1 MSLKL
6 IGITIRDQEI
16 DMAGNGNAKVPQL
29 NRDVTGLAQTI
40 QQLALLVG
48 MRFVVDD
55 QKVKAFNASAD
66 PAEPVHSIKASRNP
80 AAN

>member
-1 MSLKL
+1 M
-6 IGITIRDQEI
+6 TIRDREI

-40 QQLALLVG
+40 HYWLECVSWSMTKRSKPSMRALT
-48 MRFVVDD
+48 
-55 QKVKAFNASAD
+55 

>member
-1 MSLKL
+1 
-6 IGITIRDQEI
+6 
-16 DMAGNGNAKVPQL
+16 MAGNGNAKVPQL

-55 QKVKAFNASAD
+55 QKVKAFNASATQ
-66 PAEPVHSIKASRNP
+66 PSRF
-80 AAN
+80 AR

>member
-1 MSLKL
+1 
-6 IGITIRDQEI
+6 
-16 DMAGNGNAKVPQL
+16 MAGNGNAKVPQL

-55 QKVKAFNASAD
+55 QKVKAFNATAD
-66 PAEPVHSIKASRNP
+66 QAEPVHSIKASKSA